1 MVAIVSLISNN
12 LFLFDIFWYLLVRWT
27 AHTSPL
33 SCFTESRFFG
43 GCTWTTG
50 LDIVGVPEVWTGKI
64 DDTWKC
70 ANPACLKKKKKK
82 KICLA
87 PNEATPPPK
96 KTMVCNFK
104 NFSSISRYHFI
115 ENGPL
120 WAASTSLKTSTK
132 PYASFHLKYCL
143 ITVKTVHLQSSLK
156 CLTTSWIY
164 QLAYTVIITGKINL
178 PTLLQAAH
186 LWKYPYVF

>member
-1 MVAIVSLISNN
+1 MNCAHITAFMFHRITLLWWLHMNYRVRHSGCARSLDGQNR
-12 LFLFDIFWYLLVRWT
+12 WYLEVCEPGLFKKEKEKKD
-27 AHTSPL
+27 L
-33 SCFTESRFFG
+33 SRTKRS
-43 GCTWTTG
+43 
-50 LDIVGVPEVWTGKI
+50 
-64 DDTWKC
+64 
-70 ANPACLKKKKKK
+70 N
-82 KICLA
+82 
-87 PNEATPPPK
+87 PPPQ